1 MAAENPSEYHEL
13 EAYLDQVGVGMGV
26 MLGRRLSI
34 LIFACFVPPRLSGR
48 SQPIGPSHTFPQALE
63 SYYEAKDDPACP
75 FHGWKKSAQGKLVM
89 EPWC

>member
-1 MAAENPSEYHEL
+1 MPVA
-13 EAYLDQVGVGMGV
+13 
-26 MLGRRLSI
+26 SI
-34 LIFACFVPPRLSGR
+34 QALIVL
-48 SQPIGPSHTFPQALE
+48 SHTFSQALE